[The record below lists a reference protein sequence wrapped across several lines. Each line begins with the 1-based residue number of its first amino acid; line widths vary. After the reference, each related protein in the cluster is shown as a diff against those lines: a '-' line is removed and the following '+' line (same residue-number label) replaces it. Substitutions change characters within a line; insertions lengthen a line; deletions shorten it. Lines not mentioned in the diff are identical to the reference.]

1 VPYQPLLTT
10 RPEGGRDVP
19 LLVWRLPAPMLAVS
33 SAPLGGGIGPR
44 EWVLNATV
52 PMSYARAD
60 PDAHLLS
67 LATDLGLRGPGVGHL
82 TGVDV
87 ARRVHAVD
95 DGAVVWATV
104 GLGAPIRAAACAA
117 PCADGPGTIN
127 VIAFLPVRLSEAALV
142 NAVITVT
149 EAKVQALAARGLA
162 ATGTSTD
169 AVTVLCPRSGP
180 AERYGGPRSRWGAPL
195 ARAAYTAVMDPSADD
210 VPWSEGRH
218 GAPA

>member
-10 RPEGGRDVP
+10 RREGGEDVP
-19 LLVWRLPAPMLAVS
+19 LLAWRLPAPMLAVS

-52 PMSYARAD
+52 PMSYARDD

-67 LATDLGLRGPGVGHL
+67 LAADLGLRGPGVGHL

-87 ARRVHAVD
+87 ARRVRAAD

-104 GLGAPIRAAACAA
+104 GLGAPIQAAADCSDAPAA
-117 PCADGPGTIN
+117 GRPGTVN

-149 EAKVQALAARGLA
+149 EAKVQALAALGLA
-162 ATGTSTD
+162 ATGTATD
-169 AVTVLCPRSGP
+169 AVTVLCPPTGP
-180 AERYGGPRSRWGAPL
+180 AEQYGGPRSRWGASL
-195 ARAAYTAVMDPSADD
+195 ARAAYAAVMDPAAAG
-210 VPWSEGRH
+210 VPWSDRLR
-218 GAPA
+218 

>member
-1 VPYQPLLTT
+1 VPHQPLLTS
-10 RPEGGRDVP
+10 RHEGGEDVP

-52 PMSYARAD
+52 PMSYARDD

-67 LATDLGLRGPGVGHL
+67 LAAALGLYGPGVGHL

-87 ARRVHAVD
+87 ARRVSAAA
-95 DGAVVWATV
+95 DGVAVWATV
-104 GLGAPIRAAACAA
+104 GLGAPIQAAG
-117 PCADGPGTIN
+117 PPPDGHASGRPGTIN
-127 VIAFLPVRLSEAALV
+127 IIAFLPVRLSEAALV

-149 EAKVQALAARGLA
+149 EAKVQALAALGLA
-162 ATGTSTD
+162 ATGTATD

-180 AERYGGPRSRWGAPL
+180 AEQYGGPRSRWGAPL
-195 ARAAYTAVMDPSADD
+195 ARAAYAAVRDPAAAG
-210 VPWSEGRH
+210 VPWSDRIR
-218 GAPA
+218 